1 MIEIRRALTVAGG
14 VEGTDGFGD
23 VSDFGFHRHSP
34 LGIKFPDC
42 SLNQYS
48 FLLVQVEIVIQ

>member
-23 VSDFGFHRHSP
+23 VSDFGFHRHAP

-42 SLNQYS
+42 SFNQRP
-48 FLLVQVEIVIQ
+48 FFLVQVKIVVQ